1 MRTRREFIQASLAAG
16 VLSAAS
22 KNDLEWL
29 SLHEASELV
38 RRKSVSPVELTQV
51 CLARIEKLNPSLNAF
66 ITVTADEALR
76 EAREAESEIQR
87 GRWKGPLHGIPIALK
102 DLIDTAGVKTTAA
115 SGVFKDRVPAEDAEV
130 VRRLK
135 SAGAVFLG
143 KLNMHEFAY
152 GITSAVS
159 YFGAVH
165 NPWKTEYSAG
175 GSSGGS
181 AAAVAA
187 GLCYG
192 ALGSDTSCSIRL
204 PASYCGIVGLKPTY
218 GRVSTRGVVP
228 LSWSLD
234 HVGPMTRSALDAA
247 LILEVI
253 AGYDSQEITS
263 TNVPVPNYSGMPSK
277 RPRLGVPR
285 DQFWK
290 SLDPEVEAAMNQALA
305 VLAKLTAETRELQ
318 IPLNPNANRVL
329 GPEAYAYHLSYVE
342 KSREFYQPQTL
353 RSLRAAASVTAA
365 TYIEARRDL
374 DRLRREAP
382 AVFSNIDLL
391 VMPTV
396 PLPPPLLG
404 ASDDQVA
411 IRLQNTAAFDMNG
424 MPAVSIPCGFTKN
437 GLPIGMQIV
446 GPPWGE
452 AAVLETALAY
462 EQVTEWNRRHP

>member
-1 MRTRREFIQASLAAG
+1 M
-16 VLSAAS
+16 
-22 KNDLEWL
+22 
-29 SLHEASELV
+29 V
-38 RRKSVSPVELTQV
+38 RRKSVSPVELTEA
-51 CLARIEKLNPSLNAF
+51 CLARIERLNPSLNVF

-76 EAREAESEIQR
+76 EAREAESEIGK

-115 SGVFKDRVPAEDAEV
+115 SGIFKDRVPTEDAEV

-135 SAGAVFLG
+135 GAGAVFLG

-165 NPWKTEYSAG
+165 NPWKTECSAG

-204 PASYCGIVGLKPTY
+204 PASYCGIAGLKPTY

-247 LILEVI
+247 LMLQVI
-253 AGYDSQEITS
+253 AGYDPQEITS
-263 TNVPVPNYSGMPSK
+263 ADVPVPQYAVASSK
-277 RPRLGVPR
+277 APRIGLPR
-285 DQFWK
+285 EQFWK
-290 SLDPEVEAAMNQALA
+290 SLDPEVEAAMNQALG
-305 VLAKLTAETRELQ
+305 VLSKLTAETREVQ

-329 GPEAYAYHLSYVE
+329 GPEAYAYHAAFVDKTPDL
-342 KSREFYQPQTL
+342 YQAQTL
-353 RSLRAAASVTAA
+353 RNLRAAASVTAA

-374 DRLRREAP
+374 DRLRRGAP
-382 AVFSNIDLL
+382 AVFSNVDLL

-404 ASDDQVA
+404 AADDQVA
-411 IRLQNTAAFDMNG
+411 VRLRNTATFDMNG
-424 MPAVSIPCGFTKN
+424 MPAISIPCGFAKD

-452 AAVLETALAY
+452 AAVLQLAHRY
-462 EQVTEWNRRHP
+462 EQATDWNRRHP

>member
-1 MRTRREFIQASLAAG
+1 VQSRRSFLQASVAAG
-16 VLSAAS
+16 ILSGAS
-22 KNDLEWL
+22 KTDLAWL
-29 SLHEASELV
+29 SLHEASDLV
-38 RRKSVSPVELTQV
+38 RRKSVSPVELTQT
-51 CLARIEKLNPSLNAF
+51 CLARIERLNPALNAF
-66 ITVTADEALR
+66 ITVTADEAMR
-76 EAREAESEIQR
+76 EAREAEAEIQK

-115 SGVFKDRVPAEDAEV
+115 SGTFKDRVPTEDAEV
-130 VRRLK
+130 VSRLK
-135 SAGAVFLG
+135 GAGAVFLG

-165 NPWKTEYSAG
+165 NPWKTECSAG

-204 PASYCGIVGLKPTY
+204 PASYCGITGLKPTY

-234 HVGPMTRSALDAA
+234 HVGPMTRSVLDSALM
-247 LILEVI
+247 LQVI
-253 AGYDSQEITS
+253 AGYDPEEITS
-263 TNVPVPNYSGMPSK
+263 AEVPVPQFSVVSSK

-285 DQFWK
+285 EQFWK
-290 SLDPEVEAAMNQALA
+290 SLDPEVEASMNQALG
-305 VLAKLTAETRELQ
+305 VLSKLTAETREMQ
-318 IPLNPNANRVL
+318 VPLNPSANRVL
-329 GPEAYAYHLSYVE
+329 GPEAYAYHAAYVD
-342 KSREFYQPQTL
+342 KTPDLYQAQTL
-353 RSLRAAASVTAA
+353 RNLRAASSVTAA

-374 DRLRREAP
+374 DRIRRNAP
-382 AVFSNIDLL
+382 AVFSNVDLL

-404 ASDDQVA
+404 APDDEVA
-411 IRLQNTAAFDMNG
+411 ARLRNTAPFDMNG
-424 MPAVSIPCGFTKN
+424 MPAISIPCGFTKD

-452 AAVLETALAY
+452 AAVLQLAHAY
-462 EQVTEWNRRHP
+462 EQVTDWHQRHP

>member
-1 MRTRREFIQASLAAG
+1 M
-16 VLSAAS
+16 
-22 KNDLEWL
+22 
-29 SLHEASELV
+29 
-38 RRKSVSPVELTQV
+38 RRKSVSPVELTEA
-51 CLARIEKLNPSLNAF
+51 CLARIERLNPSLNVF

-76 EAREAESEIQR
+76 EAREAESEIGK

-115 SGVFKDRVPAEDAEV
+115 SGIFKDRVPTEDAEV

-135 SAGAVFLG
+135 GAGAVFLG

-165 NPWKTEYSAG
+165 NPWKTECSAG

-204 PASYCGIVGLKPTY
+204 PASYCGIAGLKPTY

-234 HVGPMTRSALDAA
+234 HIGPMTRSALDAA
-247 LILEVI
+247 LMLQVI
-253 AGYDSQEITS
+253 AGYDPQEITS
-263 TNVPVPNYSGMPSK
+263 ADVPVPQYAVASSK
-277 RPRLGVPR
+277 APRIGLPR
-285 DQFWK
+285 EQFWK
-290 SLDPEVEAAMNQALA
+290 SLDPEVEAAMNQALG
-305 VLAKLTAETRELQ
+305 VLSKLTAETREVQ

-329 GPEAYAYHLSYVE
+329 GPEAYAYHAAFVDKTPDL
-342 KSREFYQPQTL
+342 YQAQTL
-353 RSLRAAASVTAA
+353 RNLRAAASVTAA

-374 DRLRREAP
+374 DRLRRGAP
-382 AVFSNIDLL
+382 AVFSNVDLL

-404 ASDDQVA
+404 AADDQVA
-411 IRLQNTAAFDMNG
+411 VRLRNTATFDMNG
-424 MPAVSIPCGFTKN
+424 MPAISIPCGFAKD

-452 AAVLETALAY
+452 AAVLQLAHRY
-462 EQVTEWNRRHP
+462 EQATDWNRRHP

>member
-1 MRTRREFIQASLAAG
+1 
-16 VLSAAS
+16 
-22 KNDLEWL
+22 
-29 SLHEASELV
+29 V
-38 RRKSVSPVELTQV
+38 RRKSVSPVELTEA
-51 CLARIEKLNPSLNAF
+51 CLARIERLNPSLNVF

-76 EAREAESEIQR
+76 EAREAESEIGK

-115 SGVFKDRVPAEDAEV
+115 SGIFKDRVPTEDAEM

-135 SAGAVFLG
+135 GAGAVFLG

-165 NPWKTEYSAG
+165 NPWKTECSAG

-204 PASYCGIVGLKPTY
+204 PASYCGIAGLKPTY

-247 LILEVI
+247 LMLQVI
-253 AGYDSQEITS
+253 AGYDPQEITS
-263 TNVPVPNYSGMPSK
+263 ADVPVPQYAVASSK
-277 RPRLGVPR
+277 APRIGLPR
-285 DQFWK
+285 EQFWK
-290 SLDPEVEAAMNQALA
+290 SLDPEVEAAMNQALG
-305 VLAKLTAETRELQ
+305 VLSKLTAETREVQ

-329 GPEAYAYHLSYVE
+329 GPEAYAYHAAFVDKTPDL
-342 KSREFYQPQTL
+342 YQAQTL
-353 RSLRAAASVTAA
+353 RNLRAAASVTAA

-374 DRLRREAP
+374 DRLRRGAP
-382 AVFSNIDLL
+382 AVFSNVDLL

-404 ASDDQVA
+404 AADDQVA
-411 IRLQNTAAFDMNG
+411 VRLRNTATFDMNG
-424 MPAVSIPCGFTKN
+424 MPAISIPCGFAKD

-452 AAVLETALAY
+452 AAVLQLAHRY
-462 EQVTEWNRRHP
+462 EQATDWNRRHP